1 MEFLRRLL
9 DPPPPRPLLW
19 FLVLINLVGA
29 AFGYNWYAAQLSGLP
44 AYTWIV
50 VADSPLSVT
59 GLAVAAFLRLRGRIR
74 PWLEL
79 WSALAV
85 IKYGA
90 WAALLWLASW
100 STGYPIYAFDLF
112 GLFLTHI
119 GMVLEGLL
127 VLRHA
132 PPVPA
137 RQAVPVLAWFFLND
151 YFDYVHRLHPTIL
164 ARLFAWCAATAVL
177 LSCFLVALYFLQ
189 RKFHRPGGTT
199 RKDVT

>member
-119 GMVLEGLL
+119 GLSRGFA
-127 VLRHA
+127 A
-132 PPVPA
+132 PCPPSP
-137 RQAVPVLAWFFLND
+137 QQVPVSRVFLND
-151 YFDYVHRLHPTIL
+151 YFDYVHHPSYDLSRLCGAPP
-164 ARLFAWCAATAVL
+164 RLFCWSWLPVL
-177 LSCFLVALYFLQ
+177 LQ
-189 RKFHRPGGTT
+189 RKFLAG
-199 RKDVT
+199 